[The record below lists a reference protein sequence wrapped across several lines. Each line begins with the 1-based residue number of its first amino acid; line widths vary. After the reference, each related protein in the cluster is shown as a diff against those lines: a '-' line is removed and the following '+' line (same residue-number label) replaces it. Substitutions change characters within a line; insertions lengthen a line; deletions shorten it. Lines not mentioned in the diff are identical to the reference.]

1 MKFLTMDKLIKFI
14 EKQKMKTTEIEDRK
28 VFYID
33 IADMSYLKA
42 SEVLKK
48 IKSEINIPVT

>member
-1 MKFLTMDKLIKFI
+1 MKFRTMDELIKFI

-28 VFYID
+28 VFYMD
-33 IADMSYLKA
+33 VSDMAYLKA
-42 SEVLKK
+42 SEVLKM